1 MKEQESNFVI
11 EEIAGHEPQG
21 IPMTEEQAY
30 YLHEFVDPQ
39 LEKIFADLE
48 AEKVRRQL
56 SDAYQMRTIPSLNER
71 I

>member
-1 MKEQESNFVI
+1 MEQEPNFTI
-11 EEIAGHEPQG
+11 EEVAGHEPQG
-21 IPMTEEQAY
+21 VPMTEEQAY
-30 YLHEFVDPQ
+30 YLHEFIDPQ

-56 SDAYQMRTIPSLNER
+56 ADAYQMRTIPSLHER